1 NVRVRLT
8 ARRLRVSRELR
19 DADGPVRN
27 LWAHGSFT
35 IRATL
40 TSTAKVTLPYVRV
53 VDRLPVLLRP
63 AAGARQT
70 DGPLAARTPLT
81 VEYRVECEA
90 PGLVRFDGL
99 SVHVA
104 DVQGFF
110 YQPLFVEDTRICRV
124 LPALADTRP
133 RLRPTNPHN
142 TPPPL
147 AQHPHVRPGPGSE
160 LLDLRD
166 SLPGDPPK
174 TIAWKVSARRDRLM
188 TKEFESEVPI
198 RCTLFVDT
206 SGAVRVGVPGR
217 NALSRLVDIA
227 AAVAQVNAA
236 TRDLTRLC
244 LVVDDPRRTLRPPP
258 DPLPPLS

>member
-1 NVRVRLT
+1 MLTVRGWNLLLGDLALVAAGIGFGVNGLVLAGLTVLIWFLALWLAFNVRVRLT

-110 YQPLFVEDTRICRV
+110 YQPLFVEDTRIYRV
-124 LPALADTRP
+124 LPALADTRA
-133 RLRPTNPHN
+133 RLRASKRHN
-142 TPPPL
+142 ILPL
-147 AQHPHVRPGPGSE
+147 LGQHRHVRPGTGSE
-160 LLDLRD
+160 LLDLR
-166 SLPGDPPK
+166 
-174 TIAWKVSARRDRLM
+174 
-188 TKEFESEVPI
+188 
-198 RCTLFVDT
+198 
-206 SGAVRVGVPGR
+206 
-217 NALSRLVDIA
+217 
-227 AAVAQVNAA
+227 
-236 TRDLTRLC
+236 
-244 LVVDDPRRTLRPPP
+244 
-258 DPLPPLS
+258 